1 MTINVIRTSLII
13 SAVISIHSTAIAET
27 ASNSVGVMLAAPD
40 SIVHD
45 HALSERFLMG
55 KYSASKHGDFV
66 KISSKYAS
74 RSGMYMQRLPYDA
87 FQAMHRDAKN
97 SGVNLKIISATR
109 SFYHQKSIWE
119 GKWNGKRAVGGIK
132 NIKRSIQDPVKR
144 AKKILEYS
152 SMPGSS
158 RHHWGTDIDL
168 NAFNNSYFSSG
179 QGKKTYSWLVKNAP
193 RYGFCQPY
201 TPKSGERPTGYNEEK
216 WHWSFRPLSKH
227 YTEQAQIR
235 LFDSKFSGFR
245 GSNTAAQIGI
255 LKNYVLG
262 INPYCR

>member
-1 MTINVIRTSLII
+1 MTKNVIKASIIFTAAIGMNMSTSAEII
-13 SAVISIHSTAIAET
+13 PSSDSVVPVANIIH
-27 ASNSVGVMLAAPD
+27 
-40 SIVHD
+40 HD
-45 HALSERFLMG
+45 NALSESFLMG
-55 KYSASKHGDFV
+55 KYSASKRDDFV
-66 KISSKYAS
+66 RISSKYAS
-74 RSGMYMQRLPYDA
+74 RSGMYLQRLPYDA
-87 FQAMHRDAKN
+87 FQAMYKDAQI
-97 SGVNLKIISATR
+97 SGVRLKIISATR

-119 GKWNGKRAVGGIK
+119 GKWDGKRAVGKIK
-132 NIKRSIQDPVKR
+132 NIKRSIKDPLRR

-168 NAFNNSYFSSG
+168 NSFNNSYFASG
-179 QGKKTYSWLVKNAP
+179 QGKKTYDWLVKNGP

-201 TPKSGERPTGYNEEK
+201 TQKSNARPTGYNEEK

-235 LFDSKFSGFR
+235 LFDKKFSGFR
-245 GSNTAAQIGI
+245 GANTAAQIGI

-262 INPYCR
+262 INPYCK